1 MNIIDIEGLKIHPLA
16 NTNPPMSSA
25 LYEGF
30 KLDVAQNG
38 QLVPV
43 ILYRGK
49 LVDGRHRLKALK
61 AAGRSTIKVEH
72 LPNNMSLDEVAKVIK
87 STETRRHQSPT
98 QLAIRAY
105 YYWKGGMKQEE
116 ALVAS
121 GASKTNLA
129 YVINIVKMGRLDIID
144 LLVEGEKFD
153 VSRSS
158 YSKPTESL
166 SAIVAYLKEQTHF
179 LDVALGRTVE
189 NEETEKQK
197 ISTSHKATLD
207 AIEAMVATLPKELI
221 KVAVARIYSLGKE
234 QV

>member
-1 MNIIDIEGLKIHPLA
+1 
-16 NTNPPMSSA
+16 
-25 LYEGF
+25 
-30 KLDVAQNG
+30 
-38 QLVPV
+38 
-43 ILYRGK
+43 
-49 LVDGRHRLKALK
+49 
-61 AAGRSTIKVEH
+61 
-72 LPNNMSLDEVAKVIK
+72 
-87 STETRRHQSPT
+87 
-98 QLAIRAY
+98 
-105 YYWKGGMKQEE
+105 
-116 ALVAS
+116 
-121 GASKTNLA
+121 
-129 YVINIVKMGRLDIID
+129 MGRLDIID